1 MEANASTVVGLR
13 SSIRDAPRV
22 EERIGTWSGG
32 SLSRLPNMR
41 AATTLAT
48 PKGQTQAF
56 TLTIDHNERAERQRM
71 RHPDW
76 AERATA
82 VTEARRRLTSSS
94 QGGLSPLGSAD
105 VDRAVRRL
113 CGALSQDGPGPA
125 ASTGRSFLDELLKS
139 HQTVSEEDE

>member
-1 MEANASTVVGLR
+1 
-13 SSIRDAPRV
+13 
-22 EERIGTWSGG
+22 
-32 SLSRLPNMR
+32 
-41 AATTLAT
+41 
-48 PKGQTQAF
+48 
-56 TLTIDHNERAERQRM
+56 M

-94 QGGLSPLGSAD
+94 QGGLGPLGSAD

-113 CGALSQDGPGPA
+113 CGALGQDGPGSA
-125 ASTGRSFLDELLKS
+125 TSTGRSFLDELLKS